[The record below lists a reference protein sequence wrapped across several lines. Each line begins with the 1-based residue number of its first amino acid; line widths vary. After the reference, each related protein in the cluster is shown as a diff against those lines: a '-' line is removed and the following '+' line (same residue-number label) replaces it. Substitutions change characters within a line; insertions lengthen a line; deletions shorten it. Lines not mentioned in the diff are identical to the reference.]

1 MSLLLFVTGL
11 VEETPM
17 NAQRG
22 AVLIVSLVFLLMLT
36 LLATSS
42 MQNAT
47 LQEKVAGSLALR
59 HESFQRAETVL
70 RSAEATV
77 LAPGFS
83 LPECSTPATCLPP
96 MEALTRSAAGS
107 GGASGVRW
115 VASFGGFYGIQHLG
129 RTENPAGAGERGEF
143 RRLYRVTAVGLQGST
158 RTVLESIHTDKERVM
173 WRQRL

>member
-1 MSLLLFVTGL
+1 
-11 VEETPM
+11 M

-47 LQEKVAGSLALR
+47 LQEKVASSLTLR

-77 LAPGFS
+77 IAPGFS

-96 MEALTRSAAGS
+96 MEALTRSVAGS
-107 GGASGVRW
+107 GGASGMSW
-115 VASFGGFYGIQHLG
+115 VESLGGFYGIQHLG
-129 RTENPAGAGERGEF
+129 QTEDPVGAGERGEF